1 MRVCIAGKN
10 QIAIDALRF
19 ALSKMPQE
27 LVVACPNDHDDGR
40 SGWQPS
46 LRRYATELGVPI
58 ITLEEAANESDLLFI
73 SLEVNRIIRPKRFRS
88 RRLFNIHFSK
98 LPAYKGVYTSAW
110 PILNGETESGVTLH
124 RIDAGIDT
132 GEIVA
137 QRTFKLAPN
146 ETARSLYFKYLEEGF
161 DLFRSQFDH
170 LVSDAIE
177 SQPQPIDGSTYY
189 SKASINYSELT
200 VDLNQTACTLDR
212 QVRAYSFREFQQS
225 TIHGMPVA
233 TATSTSDRSRKR
245 PGSVL
250 YQSNEGIMV
259 ATIDYDVWLTRD
271 RSLELIELVNGGS
284 IVSTAELADLKPFV
298 DIADRNGWTPLMMAS
313 YKGDA
318 TSCNAL
324 IKLGADVNKGNCNGT
339 TALMFAK
346 EHGELTGDFSVCSLL
361 IDQGADLQITD
372 CFGRSV
378 ADYCEIRQQ
387 RRAGDYFRTKLHKRT
402 RDTI

>member
-110 PILNGETESGVTLH
+110 PILNGEEESGVTLH

-137 QRTFKLAPN
+137 QRCFNLAPD
-146 ETARSLYFKYLEEGF
+146 ETARSLYFKYLKEGYE
-161 DLFRSQFDH
+161 LFRDQFDD
-170 LVSDAIE
+170 LVADTIS
-177 SQPQPIDGSTYY
+177 SQPQPANGSTYY
-189 SKASINYSELT
+189 SKSSINYSALT

-212 QVRAYSFREFQQS
+212 QVRAFSFREFQQP
-225 TIHGMPVA
+225 TIHGVRVA
-233 TATSTSDRSRKR
+233 TATSTSARSRKR
-245 PGSVL
+245 PGSL
-250 YQSNEGIMV
+250 LEQSKDGITI
-259 ATIDYDVWLTRD
+259 ATVDYDVWLAGD
-271 RSLELIELVNGGS
+271 RSLELIELVNGGDA
-284 IVSTAELADLKPFV
+284 VSSAELVGLKSFV
-298 DIADRNGWTPLMMAS
+298 EITDRNGWTPLMMAS
-313 YKGDA
+313 FKGDVA
-318 TSCNAL
+318 TCEAL
-324 IKLGADVNKGNCNGT
+324 INLGADVNNGNCNGT

-346 EHGELTGDFSVCSLL
+346 EHAEITGDFSVCNLL
-361 IDQGADLQITD
+361 LDQGADLQIAD
-372 CFGRSV
+372 HFGNSII
-378 ADYCEIRQQ
+378 DYCEMRKQS
-387 RRAGDYFRTKLHKRT
+387 RAGEYFRTRLHNHT
-402 RDTI
+402 RSAT